1 MRVNTILDQIDSGS
15 VALPEFQRGYVWN
28 RNQVRKLMR
37 SLYRG
42 YPIGGLLMWETKTER
57 AIETGARG
65 DGNIA
70 EGVVKLLLDGQQR
83 ITTLYGIIRGKPPQF
98 FEGNPSLITG
108 LFFNLETEEF
118 EFYGPVKMR
127 DDPRWIDVTELMN
140 DTEGDFM
147 EHVFGHN
154 LLREKSKLYVK
165 RLNIIEN
172 IKERSLHVETVTGDD
187 KTIDVVVEIFNEV
200 NSGGTKLSKG
210 DLALAKV
217 CASWPN
223 ARSELNRLLAKW
235 ENTGFYFKLD
245 WLLRC
250 VTTVTTGEAYF
261 SSLADITT
269 AQFREGLQL
278 TERYIDTLLNIIA
291 GRLGLDH
298 NRVLGSVYAIPLM
311 VRYLHRRNGRLEDHI
326 ERDRLLYWYIHT
338 LLWGRYSGSTESI
351 LSKDLAAIRE
361 DTGALDRLIAQLH
374 QDRGDL
380 TLYARD
386 FEGWSRSARFYPML
400 YMMTRVWRAQDWESG
415 LDLSAHLLGKTSGL
429 QVHHIFPKARLYDAG
444 FSRAEVNAIA
454 NFTFLTQDT
463 NLRISDKDPAEYL
476 AYYADK
482 NPGVIESH
490 WIPMDRDLWRIENYP
505 AFLAA
510 RRELLAQAANEFLES
525 LLHGQ
530 VPERQITETVER
542 DVISVYGGI
551 DSDEEEEMLFECVQ
565 WVAEM
570 GLAEGELLYE
580 LVNDDGDVLGI
591 VDLAWPNGLQEGLS
605 EPVAILLNEADDLE
619 ELVNRLGYL
628 YFTDLEAFYAY
639 VKRDVLAMEE
649 TQPIQ

>member
-1 MRVNTILDQIDSGS
+1 MKISTILDQIDSGS

-28 RNQVRKLMR
+28 RSQVRKLMR

-65 DGNIA
+65 DGLLA

-98 FEGNPSLITG
+98 FEGDPSLITG

-118 EFYGPVKMR
+118 EFYGPIKMR
-127 DDPRWIDVTELMN
+127 DDPRWIDVTALMN
-140 DTEGDFM
+140 DTEGNLM
-147 EHVFGHN
+147 EHVFSHDF
-154 LLREKSKLYVK
+154 LREKSKLYVK

-172 IKERSLHVETVTGDD
+172 IKERSLHVETVTGED

-217 CASWPN
+217 CATWSD

-235 ENTGFYFKLD
+235 KRTGFDFKLD

-261 SSLADITT
+261 SALENINTT
-269 AQFREGLQL
+269 RFSEGLYLAEQH
-278 TERYIDTLLNIIA
+278 IDTVLNLIA

-298 NRVLGSVYAIPLM
+298 TRVLGSVYSIPLM
-311 VRYLHRRNGRLEDHI
+311 VRYLHRRDGRLEDHT

-338 LLWGRYSGSTESI
+338 LLWGRYSGSTESV
-351 LSKDLAAIRE
+351 LSRDLAAIE
-361 DTGALDRLIAQLH
+361 DDAGALDRLIAQLH

-386 FEGWSRSARFYPML
+386 FEGWTWNARFYPMV
-400 YMMTRVWRAQDWESG
+400 YMMTRVWRAKDWESG
-415 LDLSAHLLGKTSGL
+415 LELTAHLLGKMSGL
-429 QVHHIFPKARLYDAG
+429 QVHHVFPKARLYDAG
-444 FSRAEVNAIA
+444 FSRSEVNAIA
-454 NFTFLTQDT
+454 NLTFLTQET
-463 NLRISDKDPAEYL
+463 NLRVSDRDPVEYL

-490 WIPMDRDLWRIENYP
+490 WIPMDRDLWRIENYLD
-505 AFLAA
+505 FLAA
-510 RRELLAQAANEFLES
+510 RRELLAQAANEFLDS
-525 LLHGQ
+525 LLHGD
-530 VPERQITETVER
+530 VPEMEVAAPMVER
-542 DVISVYGGI
+542 DAVAIYGGI
-551 DSDEEEEMLFECVQ
+551 DSDEEEEMLLECAQ
-565 WVAEM
+565 WVADM
-570 GLAEGELLYE
+570 GLAEGELLYQ
-580 LVNDDGDVLGI
+580 LVDEQTGDVLGI
-591 VDLAWPNGLQEGLS
+591 IDLAWPNGLQEGLS
-605 EPVAILLNEADDLE
+605 EPVAILLNEGNDLE
-619 ELVNRLGYL
+619 ELVNQRGYR
-628 YFTDLEAFYAY
+628 YFTDIKTFYTF
-639 VKRDVLAMEE
+639 VERNVLAIGEAL
-649 TQPIQ
+649 P